1 MLDLAANLKKGLSF
15 IVLLFGGA
23 CSCVVRFLGRYFVPP
38 ALLALGSVVLVI
50 VDST

>member
-23 CSCVVRFLGRYFVPP
+23 CSCVVRLVLGSLFCTGI
-38 ALLALGSVVLVI
+38 ALGSVVLVI